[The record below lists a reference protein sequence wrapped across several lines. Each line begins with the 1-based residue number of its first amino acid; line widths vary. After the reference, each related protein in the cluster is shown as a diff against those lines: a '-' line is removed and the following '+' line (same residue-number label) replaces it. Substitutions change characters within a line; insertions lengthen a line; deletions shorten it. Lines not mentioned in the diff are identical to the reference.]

1 MHMYRQFDRKTT
13 EQPQSFVKKH
23 QWGITL
29 GVAVVGVIL
38 IVGFLFSG
46 GTTPNN
52 RGIGS
57 IFEPM
62 PTYKSGLG
70 SINGYVAGPL
80 GLPAV
85 GSTVIAAEQGGTG
98 ITETKFVSVDGKYVF
113 SDLPPGNYIM
123 MTAFPDGSS
132 TTLDNVRIQ
141 AGSVQT
147 LNIKY

>member
-1 MHMYRQFDRKTT
+1 MYRQYDRKNTT
-13 EQPQSFVKKH
+13 EHSQSLVKKH

-52 RGIGS
+52 RDIGS

-98 ITETKFVSVDGKYVF
+98 VTKSSFVSIDGKYVF
-113 SDLPPGNYIM
+113 SDLPPGNYIIM
-123 MTAFPDGSS
+123 AAFPDGSS
-132 TTLDNVRIQ
+132 TSLDNVRIQ
-141 AGSVQT
+141 SGSVQT

>member
-1 MHMYRQFDRKTT
+1 MTSFSRTT
-13 EQPQSFVKKH
+13 DKRESFVKRH
-23 QWGITL
+23 QWGIIL
-29 GVAVVGVIL
+29 AVSVVGVIL
-38 IVGFLFSG
+38 IVGYLLSG

-70 SINGYVAGPL
+70 AINGYVAGPL

-85 GSTVIAAEQGGTG
+85 GSTVIATEQGGTA
-98 ITETKFVSVDGKYVF
+98 IAKSSFVSVDGKYVF
-113 SDLPPGNYIM
+113 SELPPGDYILM
-123 MTAFPDGSS
+123 VAFPDGENRV
-132 TTLDNVRIQ
+132 LDNVQID
-141 AGSVQT
+141 AGSIQT